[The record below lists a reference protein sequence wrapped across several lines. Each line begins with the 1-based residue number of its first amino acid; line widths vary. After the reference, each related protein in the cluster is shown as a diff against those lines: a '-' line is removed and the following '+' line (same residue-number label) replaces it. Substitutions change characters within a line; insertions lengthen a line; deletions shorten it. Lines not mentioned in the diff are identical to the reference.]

1 MDDSN
6 NFHRVFFLRTW
17 DTSMGVQAR
26 NTLLCVGNC
35 DNHLQDPSFIRH
47 TEVVYYP
54 THCTSTLEHLSL
66 GIIKSS

>member
-1 MDDSN
+1 
-6 NFHRVFFLRTW
+6 
-17 DTSMGVQAR
+17 MGVQAR

-54 THCTSTLEHLSL
+54 THCTSTLKHLSL